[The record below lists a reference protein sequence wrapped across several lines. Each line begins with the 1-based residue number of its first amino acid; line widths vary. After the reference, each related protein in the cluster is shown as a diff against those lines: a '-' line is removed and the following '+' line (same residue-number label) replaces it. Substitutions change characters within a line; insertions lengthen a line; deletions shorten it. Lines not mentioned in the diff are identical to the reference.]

1 MIIINKK
8 IIIVT
13 MILLIAIISLF
24 IYHGKNNK
32 KINIYDTV
40 KETFL
45 TDKGYSN
52 EMSKHVS
59 EKVFKSTNIYTVYD
73 LNNSKY
79 NKPFKIDFNLK
90 EESQNRKNNLI
101 FVKMIYSVEIKDSH
115 NKTIGGS
122 FDVPITFTVKN
133 QNGNWYIVS
142 KEEKA

>member
-1 MIIINKK
+1 MNKK

-13 MILLIAIISLF
+13 MIFLISIISLF
-24 IYHGKNNK
+24 IYHCKNNK

-90 EESQNRKNNLI
+90 EESQNRRNNLI

-122 FDVPITFTVKN
+122 FDVPIIFTVKN
-133 QNGNWYIVS
+133 QNGNWCIVS

>member
-1 MIIINKK
+1 MNKK
-8 IIIVT
+8 IIIVI
-13 MILLIAIISLF
+13 MIFLIAIISLF
-24 IYHGKNNK
+24 IYQGKNNK